1 MTRPFATPIPGIAKI
16 SPNLKALRARVWHL
30 ATSVSIRTKIMGMVV
45 SLTLLLGA
53 FITWQVRA
61 QMEATLT
68 HELRSR
74 GYSVAGD
81 LALRSVDPIL
91 LDDAYALY
99 QLLVETKQNHP
110 DVVYAFVLDPE
121 GHVIA
126 HTFDGEGFP
135 TQLLTLVTSTSFPE
149 ERNGIGHLRFQSNEG
164 IMHDFAAPIFQGDV
178 GMVHLGMSER
188 RLQGVIDALTQR
200 ILLTTGL
207 VALVGIL
214 AAILLTWILTRPVL
228 ELIKTT
234 EAVGA
239 GDLSARAPHLADDE
253 IGDLADAFNRMVED
267 LEVSQQTLREKEM
280 ARARL
285 LEKLITV
292 QEEERKRIARELHDG
307 IGQALISLMV
317 NMKVA
322 TQITEPQQRLSRN
335 SELRRAVAEILE
347 QVRLLSRELRPSALD
362 DLGLEAALK
371 VFIEEFTVL
380 FPHITVDLHCEMPKR
395 PSPAMELTLYRIIQ
409 EAMLNAAR
417 HSGGDA
423 IGVLV
428 YQRQGHLYAIVED
441 NGHGFDVEA
450 ALHSGRSMGLHA
462 MQERAE
468 LVGGQVTLES
478 GDEGVS
484 VYIDIPLEES
494 TA

>member
-1 MTRPFATPIPGIAKI
+1 MSRSLASTPAQSQHVHAPVQ
-16 SPNLKALRARVWHL
+16 ALRRRVWRL
-30 ATSVSIRTKIMGMVV
+30 VTGVSIRTKIMGIVV

-53 FITWQVRA
+53 FITWQVRS

-68 HELRSR
+68 SELRNR

-99 QLLVETKQNHP
+99 QLLVDTKQNHP
-110 DVVYAFVLDPE
+110 DVTYAFVLDPQ
-121 GHVIA
+121 GQVIA
-126 HTFDGEGFP
+126 HTFEGNTFP
-135 TQLLTLVTSTSFPE
+135 TQLLALVTSGTYE
-149 ERNGIGHLRFQSNEG
+149 NQHAGIRHLRFQSNEG
-164 IMHDFAAPIFQGDV
+164 IIHDFAAPILNGDAGV
-178 GMVHLGMSER
+178 VHLGMSEQ
-188 RLQGVIDALTQR
+188 RLQSIIDALTNR

-214 AAILLTWILTRPVL
+214 AAIALTWLLTRPIL

-234 EAVGA
+234 QAVGS
-239 GDLSARAPHLADDE
+239 GDLSVRAPRLADDE
-253 IGDLADAFNRMVED
+253 IGDLADAFNSMVED
-267 LEVSQQTLREKEM
+267 LEVSQKALQEKEL
-280 ARARL
+280 ARTRL

-322 TQITEPQQRLSRN
+322 TQITEPEQRQQRN
-335 SELRRAVAEILE
+335 HELRQSVAEILE
-347 QVRLLSRELRPSALD
+347 QVRLLSRELRPSVLD

-371 VFIEEFTVL
+371 VFIDEFIL
-380 FPHITVDLHCEMPKR
+380 LYPHVTVDVHCELTER
-395 PSPAMELTLYRIIQ
+395 PPAAVEITLYRIIQ

-417 HSGGDA
+417 HSGGDT
-423 IGVLV
+423 ISVLV
-428 YQRQGHLYAIVED
+428 SQRNDRIQAIIED

-450 ALHSGRSMGLHA
+450 ARRSGHSMGLHA
-462 MQERAE
+462 MEERAE
-468 LVGGQVTLES
+468 LIGGRVSFES
-478 GDEGVS
+478 SDDGVS
-484 VYIDIPLEES
+484 VYVAIPINLKA
-494 TA
+494 T